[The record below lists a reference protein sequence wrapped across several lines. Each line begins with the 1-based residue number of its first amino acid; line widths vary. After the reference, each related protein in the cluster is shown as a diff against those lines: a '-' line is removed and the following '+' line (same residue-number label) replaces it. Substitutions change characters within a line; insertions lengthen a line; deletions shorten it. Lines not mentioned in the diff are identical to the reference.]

1 MRKRGWSQ
9 TEFFPQRP
17 EKYIG
22 AKVPFAR
29 SSWELYF
36 MKWCDTN
43 PNVLTWANESIT
55 VPYRSPKDGKMHRY
69 FPDFIIEYVKTDGSV
84 QKLVIE
90 IKPEKQMRPG
100 TSKNRKTKAAQDSV
114 YLVNKAKWAAAQR
127 ACDLNGYHFQ
137 VLNENQLFGRA
148 K

>member
-1 MRKRGWSQ
+1 
-9 TEFFPQRP
+9 
-17 EKYIG
+17 
-22 AKVPFAR
+22 
-29 SSWELYF
+29 

-43 PNVLTWANESIT
+43 PNVLTWANEPIT

-114 YLVNKAKWAAAQR
+114 YLVNKAKWNAAQR
-127 ACDLNGYHFQ
+127 ACDLNGYDFQ
-137 VLNENQLFGRA
+137 VLSENQLFGRA
-148 K
+148 R